1 MPSQFSHKKTHKT
14 WLRCVEG
21 KNMQHNWEI
30 YNENCLDTLKRDI
43 EYNYVITSPPDF
55 DEIGENPDKSTDT
68 WTSLMENSLGKLNP
82 KNGVVTVI
90 LRDRKSGGTVIRKHQ
105 MIIDIMEKSG
115 WEFKSQKIWVRS
127 YNVNLYRFNYS
138 FILTFKK
145 PGPQFK
151 REKGEPTEHKIPDV
165 FKVDIQPIEGYVDN
179 YPRELLY
186 PFIEAYTNPNEIV
199 FDPFV
204 GVGSTALAC
213 LDKNR
218 KCVGSEIVKS
228 VYDIAQNTVGGWEL
242 LF

>member
-1 MPSQFSHKKTHKT
+1 MLSLFSPKKTHKT
-14 WLRCVEG
+14 WRKCVEG
-21 KNMQHNWEI
+21 NIMQNSWEI
-30 YNENCLDTLKRDI
+30 YNENCLDTLKRGL
-43 EYNYVITSPPDF
+43 EYDYVITSPPDF
-55 DEIGENPDKSTDT
+55 DEIGENPDKSTET

-82 KNGVVTVI
+82 KNGVVTII

-105 MIIDIMEKSG
+105 MIIDIMEKAG

-151 REKGEPTEHKIPDV
+151 RTKGEPTEHKIPDV
-165 FKVDIQPIEGYVDN
+165 FNIGVEPIEGYVDN
-179 YPRELLY
+179 YPRNLLY
-186 PFIEAYTNPNEIV
+186 PFIEAYTNPDQVI
-199 FDPFV
+199 FDPFI
-204 GVGSTALAC
+204 GVGSTALAS

-228 VYDIAQNTVGGWEL
+228 VHEIAERTVGSWGF